1 MKISLFVLSV
11 SISLILMSCGSSN
24 NPKQIL
30 NSPFEN
36 TKWILYKMD
45 GKEFTSEN
53 QTYIV
58 FNNID
63 SKVTGTAACNTFFG
77 QFKKNGSL
85 LTFEPLAATRIACP
99 ELEKE
104 TAFMKAI
111 QNTASYKISG
121 NKLTLSDI
129 NGNVILVFKTL

>member
-1 MKISLFVLSV
+1 MKISLFILSV
-11 SISLILMSCGSSN
+11 SIGFVLLSCASSN
-24 NPKQIL
+24 TPKPIL

-36 TKWILYKMD
+36 TKWILYNLD

-58 FNNID
+58 FNTID
-63 SKVTGTAACNTFFG
+63 SKVTGTAACNNFFG
-77 QFKKNGSL
+77 QFKIKGNS
-85 LTFEPLAATRIACP
+85 LTFDPLAATRIACP

-111 QNTASYKISG
+111 QNSASYKISG
-121 NKLTLSDI
+121 NKLTLSDL
-129 NGNVILVFKTL
+129 NGNVILVFRTL

>member
-1 MKISLFVLSV
+1 MKISLFILSV
-11 SISLILMSCGSSN
+11 SIGFVLLSCGSSN
-24 NPKQIL
+24 NPKPIL
-30 NSPFEN
+30 NIPFEN
-36 TKWILYKMD
+36 TKWILYNLD

-53 QTYIV
+53 RTYIV
-58 FNNID
+58 FNTID
-63 SKVTGTAACNTFFG
+63 SKVAGTAACNNFFG
-77 QFKKNGSL
+77 KFKKNGSS